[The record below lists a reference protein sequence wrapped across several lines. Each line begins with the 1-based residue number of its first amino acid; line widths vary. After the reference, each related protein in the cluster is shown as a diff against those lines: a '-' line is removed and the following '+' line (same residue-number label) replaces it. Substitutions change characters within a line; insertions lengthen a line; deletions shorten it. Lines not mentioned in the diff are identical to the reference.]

1 MSMNSH
7 SQSASLLI
15 YIPTYNRFDRL
26 CEQID
31 QLYPFLN
38 KYPINILVSNNSSSD
53 ERYIGLKDRY
63 PDEKISIITNPV
75 NIGANPNITNGFLYS
90 ADYDFLWILSDDD
103 TILGHS
109 IVKIMD
115 LLDKNIDIIYFM
127 MKEIKPGVRE
137 CRMSDILEI
146 LNFGLGLVSAV
157 IYRSKAVIPDMRI
170 GYEYISSG
178 FPHLAILFASCERK
192 GSLKVFQ
199 FHYDEIFLKKKPDP
213 PVESD
218 TYNLSIYGFVHLSD
232 FISERKTKLGFI
244 KMWIIDIL
252 PIAISLRKSN
262 RTKYVNL
269 KAYIFAQSKWL
280 FFYFYYRVV
289 ISFFLNFAKGV
300 YMMVRGKRIWLP
312 KRFFP

>member
-1 MSMNSH
+1 MNTR

-31 QLYPFLN
+31 QIYPFLN

-53 ERYIGLKDRY
+53 ERYMSLKNRY
-63 PDEKISIITNPV
+63 PDEKVSIITNPV

-103 TILGHS
+103 IILGLS
-109 IVKIMD
+109 IDKIMD
-115 LLDKNIDIIYFM
+115 LLDKNVDIVYFM
-127 MKEIKPGVRE
+127 MKDIAPGVME
-137 CRMSDILEI
+137 CRISDIVAI

-157 IYRSKAVIPDMRI
+157 IYRSKTLIPDVRF
-170 GYEYISSG
+170 GYEYITSG
-178 FPHLAILFASCERK
+178 FPHLAILFASCDRK
-192 GSLKVFQ
+192 GSLKVF
-199 FHYDEIFLKKKPDP
+199 HYPYDEIFLKKKPDP

-218 TYNLSIYGFVHLSD
+218 TYHFSTYGFVHLSD

-252 PIAISLRKSN
+252 PTALSLRKSN
-262 RTKYVNL
+262 RTKYANL
-269 KAYIFAQSKWL
+269 KGYIFAQSKWL
-280 FFYFYYRVV
+280 FFYFYYRAAIV
-289 ISFFLNFAKGV
+289 FFLYCAKRAYKV
-300 YMMVRGKRIWLP
+300 IRGKQTGLS
-312 KRFFP
+312 